1 MKKRLESELIS
12 IAHRILKLKN
22 KSEVDQLYLE
32 TRKLYETLAV
42 LKFYGDNY
50 EQVKSEI
57 SQEEIEEKLTAEE
70 IIQEE
75 VKVIP
80 AEEVIVAAQEV
91 EEAIEEEGEVADE
104 EIIDEEE
111 EDESEE
117 AEEDEN
123 EEDEDESEEDVDV
136 DEEEEDENEDEDQD
150 EDQDEDEDEDEDD
163 SEEDEED
170 EEEFENAIH
179 FEPIF
184 ELEDTFEKEEEEDE
198 EEVEDEELFEPE
210 TKTVESNKIESRQIS
225 FEDLLGESFN
235 EPEFVKP
242 NDVVIPSSLKE
253 VIEEKPLSLN
263 DQHSKAINIG
273 MNDRIA
279 FVKHLFDDSTE
290 DYNRVLSQLNS
301 FTTKEE
307 AVDFIEEI
315 IKPDYDNWVG
325 SEEYAERFMEIVK
338 NKFN

>member
-50 EQVKSEI
+50 EQVKAEVSQEELDEKLAEAVSTIEEEVKEMPTEEVVAIEQAETVLETEEEEEI
-57 SQEEIEEKLTAEE
+57 GEEDEEEIEE
-70 IIQEE
+70 I
-75 VKVIP
+75 
-80 AEEVIVAAQEV
+80 
-91 EEAIEEEGEVADE
+91 
-104 EIIDEEE
+104 
-111 EDESEE
+111 
-117 AEEDEN
+117 
-123 EEDEDESEEDVDV
+123 EDEDEE
-136 DEEEEDENEDEDQD
+136 DEE
-150 EDQDEDEDEDEDD
+150 EDEDEDD
-163 SEEDEED
+163 EIDEEENEEDDEADDED
-170 EEEFENAIH
+170 EFENAIH

-184 ELEDTFEKEEEEDE
+184 ELADDFEVTSEEIVESEDEKE
-198 EEVEDEELFEPE
+198 VAFEPE
-210 TKTVESNKIESRQIS
+210 TKKAEPNKIESRQIS

-242 NDVVIPSSLKE
+242 NDVVIPPSLKE

-315 IKPDYDNWVG
+315 IKPDYNNWDG

>member
-50 EQVKSEI
+50 EQVKAEV
-57 SQEEIEEKLTAEE
+57 SQEELDEKLAEAVSTIE
-70 IIQEE
+70 EE
-75 VKVIP
+75 VKKMP
-80 AEEVIVAAQEV
+80 TEEVV
-91 EEAIEEEGEVADE
+91 AIEQAETVLET
-104 EIIDEEE
+104 EEE
-111 EDESEE
+111 EEIG
-117 AEEDEN
+117 
-123 EEDEDESEEDVDV
+123 
-136 DEEEEDENEDEDQD
+136 
-150 EDQDEDEDEDEDD
+150 
-163 SEEDEED
+163 EEDEED
-170 EEEFENAIH
+170 EEEIEDQDEDEEDEEEDDEIDEEENEEDDEADDEDEFENAIH

-184 ELEDTFEKEEEEDE
+184 ELADDFEVTSEEIVESEDE
-198 EEVEDEELFEPE
+198 EEVAFEPE
-210 TKTVESNKIESRQIS
+210 TKKAEPNKIESRQIS

-242 NDVVIPSSLKE
+242 NDVVIPPSLKE

-315 IKPDYDNWVG
+315 IKPDYNNWDG